1 MKLTL
6 IYINCFSLES
16 QDEKCVLYNFILT
29 KILFFSCLKLQED
42 EVLIKTLMSA
52 KSLYEQGYDEKV
64 TQNYFT
70 FHSISNLNFDNN

>member
-1 MKLTL
+1 
-6 IYINCFSLES
+6 LES
-16 QDEKCVLYNFILT
+16 QDEKCGFFYFILT

-64 TQNYFT
+64 TKNYFT
-70 FHSISNLNFDNN
+70 FLSISNLNFDNN

>member
-1 MKLTL
+1 MKNMVFF
-6 IYINCFSLES
+6 Y
-16 QDEKCVLYNFILT
+16 FILT

-64 TQNYFT
+64 TKST
-70 FHSISNLNFDNN
+70 LNF